1 MIKKPD
7 PNIAIDEDEKLEDR
21 EPSNDLETVVG
32 PSVHVQ
38 GEFKSKGD
46 IVVKGIVSGDVE
58 TKRSLTV
65 ESDAEVDADVVASEA
80 TISGQIK
87 GSVSVS
93 NKLDI
98 TETAHIDGDIEC
110 ETLRVAPGAVIQ
122 GNISMSESSDTK
134 GRRTQSSSS
143 NSSSSSKS
151 SSSNSSD
158 SSSSSDEKDE

>member
-58 TKRSLTV
+58 TKQGLTV
-65 ESDAEVDADVVASEA
+65 ESDAEVEADVRAAEA
-80 TISGQIK
+80 TISGK
-87 GSVSVS
+87 VDGSVAVS
-93 NKLDI
+93 GKLNI
-98 TETAHIDGDIEC
+98 LETADIEGDIEC
-110 ETLRVAPGAVIQ
+110 GTLKVEPGAMIE
-122 GNISMSESSDTK
+122 GNVSMSNGSSTK
-134 GRRTQSSSS
+134 GRRTQSASSG
-143 NSSSSSKS
+143 
-151 SSSNSSD
+151 SNSSD
-158 SSSSSDEKDE
+158 NFSSSDEESEDEEE